1 MGEWLLL
8 FVDEVGLYDLIVVN
22 CVLCGCFD
30 VVDVLN
36 VMCLWFVLGGLLLLV
51 ELCCGCFFDIVFGV

>member
-1 MGEWLLL
+1 M
-8 FVDEVGLYDLIVVN
+8 VDEVGFYDLIVVN
-22 CVLCGCFD
+22 CVLSGCYD

-36 VMCLWFVLGGLLLLV
+36 VMWLWLVFGGLLLLV